1 MSTIGRTQ
9 AMGVLDDLGAER
21 YRDAPFGSTLTDIAR
36 RRDDIVGLSADLS
49 KYTDMVPF
57 ATEFPARFF
66 NVGMAEQ
73 NLVCIAAGLSKAGFT
88 PVATTYGVFA
98 TRRALDFIAIQCA
111 YARANVKIVA
121 GLPGL
126 TTGYGATHQAIDDLA
141 HVRALPNMVVI
152 DPADAIELAQATE
165 AIIDYDGPVYM
176 RLLRGR
182 VPQVLDENSY
192 RFEIGKARLVRDGD
206 AVTLITTGMML
217 ERALQAARTLAES
230 GVSAAVLN
238 AATIKPFDTQS
249 VVELARATGAIVTVE
264 NHSVIGGLHSAV
276 AETLVANGVSVA
288 IEAVGLQDEFGECG
302 SLPYLADRHRMTATH
317 IEQAARRVI
326 AARDKRAVS

>member
-9 AMGVLDDLGAER
+9 SMGVLDDLGAER
-21 YRDAPFGSTLTDIAR
+21 YTEAPFATALTSVAR

-49 KYTDMVPF
+49 KYTDMLPF
-57 ATEFPARFF
+57 AAEFPDRFF

-73 NLVCIAAGLSKAGFT
+73 DLVCIAAGLSKAGFT

-152 DPADAIELAQATE
+152 DPADAVELAQATE
-165 AIIDYDGPVYM
+165 AILDYDGPVYM

-182 VPQVLDENSY
+182 VPELLDRDSY

-206 AVTLITTGMML
+206 AVTLVTTGMML
-217 ERALQAARTLAES
+217 ERALAAARTLAD
-230 GVSAAVLN
+230 GGISASVLN
-238 AATIKPFDTQS
+238 ASTIKPFDTQS

-264 NHSVIGGLHSAV
+264 NHSVIGGLYSAV
-276 AETLVANGVSVA
+276 SEALVAHGVTARVEA
-288 IEAVGLQDEFGECG
+288 IGLQDEFGECG
-302 SLPYLADRHRMTATH
+302 SLPYLAERHGVTAAH

-326 AARDKRAVS
+326 AAREKSVTA